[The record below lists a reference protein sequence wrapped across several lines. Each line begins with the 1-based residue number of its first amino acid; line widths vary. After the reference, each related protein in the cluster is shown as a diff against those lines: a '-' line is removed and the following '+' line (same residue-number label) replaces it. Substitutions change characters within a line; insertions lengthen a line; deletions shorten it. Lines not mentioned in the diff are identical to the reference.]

1 VPELKAVHALRVV
14 AEAAA
19 LDAAVWTG
27 PAVGQVT
34 ILRVAPDEAIAID
47 ALEVEVADDHAIVV
61 HEDGLVVATC
71 DLADIQHHVDWPLPT
86 ERPALAQG
94 AVAGVPAKVLI
105 RRDGSVD
112 LYTWAAYGHELATR
126 LGWLR

>member
-1 VPELKAVHALRVV
+1 MPELKSVRGLRVV

-19 LDAAVWTG
+19 LNAAVWTQ
-27 PAVGQVT
+27 PAVGEVT

-47 ALEVEVADDHAIVV
+47 ALGAEVADGHALLV
-61 HEDGLVVATC
+61 HEHGLVVAMC
-71 DLADIQHHVDWPLPT
+71 DLGDIQDHIDWPLPT

-94 AVAGVPAKVLI
+94 AVAGVPVKVLI
-105 RRDGSVD
+105 RHDGSVA
-112 LYTWAAYGHELATR
+112 LYTWAAYARELAAR